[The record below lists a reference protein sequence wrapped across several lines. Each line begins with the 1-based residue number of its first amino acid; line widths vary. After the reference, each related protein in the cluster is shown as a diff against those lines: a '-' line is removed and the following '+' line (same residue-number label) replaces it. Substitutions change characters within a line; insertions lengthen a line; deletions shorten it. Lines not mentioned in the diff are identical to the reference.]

1 LRRDPEPVGRVLS
14 ADDVEDL
21 LLGGAVLGCGGGG
34 PLWAARQ
41 FADALRR
48 LAQPVRLVQ
57 VQDVPD
63 DAWVGASAMTA
74 LPTAVP
80 GGAPFPWEPA
90 VSAFSALSAALPDR
104 LGHVAPVAPGGA
116 NIVVP
121 LLVAAR
127 LGLPVVDASGAPRAG
142 PFFGGYLYAYA
153 KSPRLGTAAVAGLS
167 NVQVL
172 DAPSPMALQGI
183 VQQLMGPVLGGVA
196 GVALWP
202 MRGDALED
210 ACVLSPLTAAMSL
223 GRLIRAERAHGDPV
237 AAVARRLDATVLFR
251 AGSVAPRASSTGDA
265 VNAFVSLDG
274 RRTLLVHHLGET
286 LLVWLAGEPGPMA
299 MGPDSIFYLTAD
311 GHPFGNDPT
320 DLARVAGK
328 ELVILAAR
336 APASYALPPIVAT
349 WAGGIAA
356 TTGYAGA
363 YVAPKT
369 PVRVEGAPPP
379 EPTRDELWHLLT
391 EAAELEHLIMGQ
403 YLYTAFSLKQ
413 GEAEGLTWEQA
424 MHTRNWAQLL
434 LLLARQEMEHLG
446 LVSNLLTAVGGAPHF
461 MHPGYPQSLRY
472 FEEPF
477 ELRPF
482 SQSMLKRFICF
493 ERPENVPPED
503 AFCGRLGRDRVRAL
517 RHGEFSGEPEE
528 GLAALYGR
536 IRWLIQNLPLTD
548 AELFVGPPNAQID
561 GNILHVNFPR
571 PGALGGI
578 FDVTLFDIGDRVTA
592 LQAIDL
598 IVEQGEGGSGAEEFT
613 HYRWLREIHE
623 DYERLCAEDPAFRPA
638 RPLVANPVLYQT
650 ADTSRPGTLITHPA
664 ARDVMALW
672 NGAYELLLLLLY
684 RLYASGADTQSHTT
698 ALVYTMFPL
707 MTQVIRPIAEILTSL
722 PAFERPTQERAGPSF
737 QLSGVVHLLPNT
749 DAAFVVLREKLAG
762 LAADAQR
769 LGARADL
776 PPRLAYIGQNLAI
789 MAGKFGM
796 IAAGTYPPD
805 LLVPGVAHFYTPP
818 TQS

>member
-1 LRRDPEPVGRVLS
+1 
-14 ADDVEDL
+14 
-21 LLGGAVLGCGGGG
+21 
-34 PLWAARQ
+34 
-41 FADALRR
+41 
-48 LAQPVRLVQ
+48 
-57 VQDVPD
+57 
-63 DAWVGASAMTA
+63 
-74 LPTAVP
+74 
-80 GGAPFPWEPA
+80 
-90 VSAFSALSAALPDR
+90 
-104 LGHVAPVAPGGA
+104 
-116 NIVVP
+116 
-121 LLVAAR
+121 
-127 LGLPVVDASGAPRAG
+127 
-142 PFFGGYLYAYA
+142 
-153 KSPRLGTAAVAGLS
+153 
-167 NVQVL
+167 
-172 DAPSPMALQGI
+172 

-202 MRGDALED
+202 MRGDALEE

-223 GRLIRAERAHGDPV
+223 GRLVRRERARGDPV
-237 AAVARRLDATVLFR
+237 AAVARRLDAAVLFR
-251 AGSVAPRASSTGDA
+251 AHAVAPRVSSAGDA

-286 LLVWLAGEPGPMA
+286 LLVWLEGEPGPMA

-311 GHPFGNDPT
+311 GLPFSNDPT
-320 DLARVAGK
+320 DLRQVAGK

-336 APASYALPPIVAT
+336 APASYALPPVVAT

-356 TTGYAGA
+356 TTGYGGS
-363 YVAPKT
+363 YVAPAT
-369 PVRVEGAPPP
+369 PARVEGAPPP
-379 EPTRDELWHLLT
+379 EATRDELWHLLT

-403 YLYTAFSLKQ
+403 YLYAAYSLKQ
-413 GEAEGLTWEQA
+413 GEGEGLTWEQA

-461 MHPGYPQSLRY
+461 MRPDYPQSTRY

-482 SQSMLKRFICF
+482 SMSLLKRFICF

-503 AFCGRLGRDRVRAL
+503 AFCGRLGRRAGRDRVPAL
-517 RHGEFSGEPEE
+517 REGEFSGEPEE

-536 IRWLIQNLPLTD
+536 IRWLIQHLPLTD

-571 PGALGGI
+571 PGAIGGI
-578 FDVTLFDIGDRVTA
+578 FDVTLFDITDRASA
-592 LQAIDL
+592 LRAIDL
-598 IVEQGEGGSGAEEFT
+598 VVEQGEGASGAEEYT
-613 HYRWLREIHE
+613 HYRWLRQIHD
-623 DYERLCAEDPAFRPA
+623 DYRAMRAADACFRPA
-638 RPLVANPVLYQT
+638 RRLVSNPVLYQT

-664 ARDVMALW
+664 ARQVMALW

-684 RLYASGADTQSHTT
+684 RLYASGADTQAHTT

-707 MTQVIRPIAEILTSL
+707 MTQVIRPIAEVLTSL
-722 PAFERPTQERAGPSF
+722 PAFERPTECRAGPSF

-749 DAAFVVLREKLAG
+749 DAAFVVLREKLAA

-776 PPRLAYIGQNLAI
+776 PPRLASVGRNLAI

-805 LLVPGVAHFYTPP
+805 LLVPGVAHFYTYTP